1 MKPDRTEK
9 GAFDWRRAIDNA
21 IKIMTRKGSLGAPYR
36 ADFEV
41 VFEDHRVSLRRYG
54 PGRGDP
60 GDGQRTT
67 SGRPLLLVPPLMV
80 TSEIYDISPDLS
92 AVAKLVAAGADV
104 WLADFGAPEAKAG
117 GLSRT
122 LDDHVLG
129 ISDCI
134 DHIAR
139 TVGEAVH
146 LIGYS
151 QGGMF
156 CYQAAAY
163 RFSRFSQA
171 SQTAAND
178 KAGNAP
184 TPTHIASVIAFGAP
198 VDIRRNL
205 PLPVHDT
212 LVERLIGGLRR
223 LIDRPLAA
231 LEALPGTLSA
241 RGFKLLA
248 PIGELRQLAMVLGR
262 LDDEEALAKIL
273 PKRRFLGGEGFI
285 AWPGP
290 ALRKFIDEFVVE
302 NRMKRGGFVIDG
314 RSVALADI
322 EAPILCVLGLTDD
335 LAQPDA
341 VRAIRGAAERAEVFV
356 VELVA
361 GHFGLVVGSLAMN
374 VSWPM
379 VLDWARWLDAGAA
392 PGARPAAL
400 GAPSGVDVETPANA
414 GPNVTRG
421 AFGDSAERV
430 WEALGGVSVRMVTAW
445 DRTRWRLP
453 RMLELLRVQPDS
465 RLSPARLLKRR
476 ARAIPER
483 VCFLWRGRAYTYA
496 DANRRVDEL
505 TRALFAWGV
514 RPGDEVGVVVSD
526 HPDVFSVVLGLNRL
540 GAVAAFGDAATG
552 RVVYDAVSL
561 QVAVDRLAAPIALVG
576 ERGVGAEHMPG
587 EVEYLDE
594 LARRT
599 EPEDVAGF
607 GDLRLDC
614 GIASDPLLR
623 VVGPGVAVVAVSN
636 GEWFTGAIEAA
647 MRCELQPSDTVFGA
661 LPLSSTRAFV
671 EVFGGALV
679 GGARLG
685 LATLDGATPETL
697 RAELTRV
704 GATVVFTDTSLAEV
718 LSSVGTVRRV
728 FSDQR

>member
-1 MKPDRTEK
+1 MKPERNEK

-36 ADFEV
+36 ADFVV

-60 GDGQRTT
+60 GDGQRIT

-92 AVAKLVAAGADV
+92 AVAKLVGEGADV

-134 DHIAR
+134 DYIAR

-171 SQTAAND
+171 SQAATND
-178 KAGNAP
+178 KAGQAP
-184 TPTHIASVIAFGAP
+184 TATHIASVIAFGAP

-223 LIDRPLAA
+223 IIDRPLAA

-248 PIGELRQLAMVLGR
+248 PLGELRQLAMVLGR

-341 VRAIRGAAERAEVFV
+341 VRAIRRAAERAEVFV

-374 VSWPM
+374 VSWPL

-392 PGARPAAL
+392 PGARPPAL
-400 GAPSGVDVETPANA
+400 GATSGVDVEAPANA
-414 GPNVTRG
+414 GSNVTRG

-514 RPGDEVGVVVSD
+514 RSGDEVAVAVSD

-540 GAVAAFGDAATG
+540 GAVAVFGDPATG
-552 RVVYDAVSL
+552 RVVCDAVSL
-561 QVAVDRLAAPIALVG
+561 DKVGRDGAGGAAIAVVG
-576 ERGVGAEHMPG
+576 DGGAGARG
-587 EVEYLDE
+587 EVENLDE
-594 LARRT
+594 LARKT

-607 GDLRLDC
+607 GELRLDS
-614 GIASDPLLR
+614 GLASDPLMR
-623 VVGPGVAVVAVSN
+623 VAGPDVGMVAVSN
-636 GEWFTGAIEAA
+636 GAWFTGAIEAA

-697 RAELTRV
+697 RAEVTRV
-704 GATVVFTDTSLAEV
+704 GATVVFTDAV
-718 LSSVGTVRRV
+718 FADVVGSVGTVRRV
-728 FSDQR
+728 FSDQG